1 MRKIHDG
8 LAKSEEIDDVD
19 SKLLEYF
26 EYRMDLAHKV
36 AQYKKKNGLP
46 VFDSAREKEKL
57 DSLKKLIK
65 DKDNT
70 DAVVELFS
78 QIMAISRRAQ
88 YRQLNTFFDLGFIA
102 VNEFRAGSDTNIAYY
117 GEPGSYTQQAMLEY
131 FNGKGIGRP
140 INFYEVMERG
150 KQGRLRCCH

>member
-1 MRKIHDG
+1 MTD
-8 LAKSEEIDDVD
+8 LAKIRKEIDDVD

-70 DAVVELFS
+70 DAAVELF
-78 QIMAISRRAQ
+78 QIMAISRR
-88 YRQLNTFFDLGFIA
+88 GP
-102 VNEFRAGSDTNIAYY
+102 V
-117 GEPGSYTQQAMLEY
+117 
-131 FNGKGIGRP
+131 
-140 INFYEVMERG
+140 
-150 KQGRLRCCH
+150 